1 MNIQP
6 IKTESVP
13 SSPRPKPAPAAKGA
27 GASPASDS
35 VKPGVS
41 EKLMEAIRNEPET
54 RAEVVE
60 RGRALVADPDYPSA
74 EQLGKLAEL
83 FVRDA
88 QRSK

>member
-6 IKTESVP
+6 IKTETVP
-13 SSPRPKPAPAAKGA
+13 PSPRPKPAQAAKGG

-35 VKPGVS
+35 VKPGVA

-60 RGRALVADPDYPSA
+60 RGRALVADPNYPSA
-74 EQLGKLAEL
+74 EQLEKLAEL